1 MNTNSAVRVHFMNSS
16 MITRSFK
23 LLMLTAALVGTPL
36 ATGAAQGGNPQGG
49 RARQGG
55 PGRMNREQM
64 EQNFRVRLANLLKT
78 QLGLTDEG
86 MRQLSDVNQRFDRQR
101 RDLLRREMMTRRG
114 LRDEVMRGDSASA
127 GKIDQ
132 LLTDQFKIER
142 ERIDLTEAEQ
152 RELGKFLTPV
162 QRAKY
167 LGVQEQIR
175 REMDQ
180 LRGRGRGMPPPGDS
194 ADSFRRRRPP
204 PLG

>member
-1 MNTNSAVRVHFMNSS
+1 MRD

-36 ATGAAQGGNPQGG
+36 VTGAAQGGAPPGG
-49 RARQGG
+49 RPRQGG

-64 EQNFRVRLANLLKT
+64 EQNFRSRLANLLKT
-78 QLGLTDEG
+78 QLGLTDDG

-114 LRDEVMRGDSASA
+114 LRDEVLRGDSASST
-127 GKIDQ
+127 KIDQ
-132 LLTDQFKIER
+132 LLTDQFKIDR
-142 ERIDLTEAEQ
+142 ERVDLTEAEQ

-180 LRGRGRGMPPPGDS
+180 LRGRGRGMPPGDS
-194 ADSFRRRRPP
+194 ADAFRRKRPP
-204 PLG
+204 PA